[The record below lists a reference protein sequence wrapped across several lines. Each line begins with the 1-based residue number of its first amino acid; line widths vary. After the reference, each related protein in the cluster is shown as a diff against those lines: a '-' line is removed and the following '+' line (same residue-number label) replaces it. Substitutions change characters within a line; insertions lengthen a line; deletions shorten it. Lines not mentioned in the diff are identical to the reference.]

1 MQELTMNQTKNSFS
15 GVTVHPIPLF
25 ASSWVALFCL
35 LRNNLVKYQAK
46 SGSDSEQHDARY
58 INTRH

>member
-35 LRNNLVKYQAK
+35 LRSSLVNYQAK
-46 SGSDSEQHDARY
+46 SESDTEQREAGD
-58 INTRH
+58 INTKH

>member
-1 MQELTMNQTKNSFS
+1 MNQSKNSFS

-35 LRNNLVKYQAK
+35 LRNNLVNYQAK
-46 SGSDSEQHDARY
+46 SESATEQREAED